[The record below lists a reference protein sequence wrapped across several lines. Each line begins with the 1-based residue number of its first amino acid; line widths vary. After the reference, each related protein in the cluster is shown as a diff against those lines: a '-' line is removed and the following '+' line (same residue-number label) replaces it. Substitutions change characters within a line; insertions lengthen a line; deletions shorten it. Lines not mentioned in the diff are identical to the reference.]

1 MDLMLTLE
9 RPKFSILGWSAGG
22 NAAIVAASRYQN
34 NIEKLVIWGTGAY
47 VTPEEV
53 KLFEGMRDCGS
64 GPKSVLLMPGILGS
78 IWTDFAPQVE
88 QLPKLLPNHTII
100 AWDPPGYGKSIPPQR
115 NWQGYVFD
123 DDAQLAMD
131 LMSALGRPTF
141 SFVAWSA
148 GTMSA
153 MIAASRY
160 PHNIEKLIMWGGA
173 AYLTP
178 SEIKF
183 YKSSRDVSKWPEQ
196 MRKSMEMIYGADNFA
211 LTWNN
216 MVDYICV
223 LEKERG
229 GDFCKSHL
237 KNIKAPIFLLHGRRD
252 PVKDPEHVPYLK
264 KHLKIESPIHILNFC
279 AQMQSLKLIVKHQLQ
294 YSAAIA
300 TRSLC
305 SHIERKVKVNNV
317 DLNVVQSGSGPK
329 SVLLMP
335 GVLGSIWSDFAPQ
348 IEQLPKL
355 LPNHTIIAWDPPGY
369 GKSIPPRRNWH
380 LYIFDED
387 AQFAMDLMKT
397 LGRPKFSLVAW
408 SAGTMSAMM
417 AASRHPDN
425 IEKLV
430 MWGAAAYLA
439 ASEIE
444 FYKNSR
450 DVSKW
455 PEQMRKSME
464 VIYGIEKFP
473 LYWNDLVDYICAMEK
488 HRGGDFCKNDLK
500 NIKAPIF
507 LLNGAHDPVK
517 DPEHI
522 PYLKERLNIARFK
535 NFLKLRFKLQQ
546 NTPKP
551 KTNKNTGNQ

>member
-1 MDLMLTLE
+1 
-9 RPKFSILGWSAGG
+9 
-22 NAAIVAASRYQN
+22 
-34 NIEKLVIWGTGAY
+34 
-47 VTPEEV
+47 
-53 KLFEGMRDCGS
+53 
-64 GPKSVLLMPGILGS
+64 MPGILGS

-264 KHLKIESPIHILNFC
+264 KHLKIERYHEFPEGKHNIHLR
-279 AQMQSLKLIVKHQLQ
+279 
-294 YSAAIA
+294 Y
-300 TRSLC
+300 
-305 SHIERKVKVNNV
+305 
-317 DLNVVQSGSGPK
+317 P
-329 SVLLMP
+329 
-335 GVLGSIWSDFAPQ
+335 
-348 IEQLPKL
+348 
-355 LPNHTIIAWDPPGY
+355 
-369 GKSIPPRRNWH
+369 
-380 LYIFDED
+380 DE
-387 AQFAMDLMKT
+387 FN
-397 LGRPKFSLVAW
+397 RLVA
-408 SAGTMSAMM
+408 
-417 AASRHPDN
+417 D
-425 IEKLV
+425 
-430 MWGAAAYLA
+430 
-439 ASEIE
+439 
-444 FYKNSR
+444 
-450 DVSKW
+450 
-455 PEQMRKSME
+455 
-464 VIYGIEKFP
+464 
-473 LYWNDLVDYICAMEK
+473 
-488 HRGGDFCKNDLK
+488 
-500 NIKAPIF
+500 F
-507 LLNGAHDPVK
+507 LLDQSEK
-517 DPEHI
+517 S
-522 PYLKERLNIARFK
+522 
-535 NFLKLRFKLQQ
+535 
-546 NTPKP
+546 
-551 KTNKNTGNQ
+551 